1 MKDKKRLPGKLEYS
15 KSTEDIKNINIKSE
29 YELFIGGKWIK
40 TDKYFKTINPS
51 NEEFISKVAYAGEK
65 EINIA
70 VRSAKRAY
78 EKFWKNTSPKEKAKY
93 IYRIARILQEKVR
106 DFSVIETLN
115 SGKPIRESKSFD
127 IPLAISH
134 FFYYSGWTDKLQYAI
149 NTGKEIF
156 PAGVI
161 GQIIPSDFPFLM
173 GALKIAPALACGNT
187 VVIKSSE
194 ITPLSLIKFAEVIQE
209 AGLPEGVVNIV
220 SGDGKTGSYI
230 VNHPDVK
237 MISFS
242 GSAEVG
248 KLIMKAKAGTDKKL
262 MLELGGKTV
271 NIIFEDAPLDAA
283 VEGIINSIYF
293 NQGHIFSAGSR
304 ILVQES
310 IKETLIKKLKFR
322 MKYLRTGDPLDR
334 NTDIGAISSK
344 KRLNKIKE
352 LVKSG
357 IKEGAGIFQTEC
369 ELPGKG
375 YWFRPTL
382 FTKVSQSNRVANE
395 EIPGPVL
402 SILTFRTPSE
412 AVEKANNI
420 LYGLSAGIWTDKGSK
435 AFGIMNQIKAGV
447 IWCNTI
453 NKFNP
458 ASPFGGFKES
468 GFGREGSRQG
478 LLEYIEY

>member
-15 KSTEDIKNINIKSE
+15 KSTEDIKNINIKPE

-40 TDKYFKTINPS
+40 TDKYFNTINPS
-51 NEEFISKVAYAGEK
+51 SKELISKIAYAGEK

-70 VRSAKRAY
+70 VRSAKIAY
-78 EKFWKNTSPKEKAKY
+78 EKFWKNIPPMEKAKY
-93 IYRIARILQEKVR
+93 IYRIARILQEKAR

-149 NTGKEIF
+149 NTGREIS

-173 GALKIAPALACGNT
+173 AALKIAPALACGNT

-194 ITPLSLIKFAEVIQE
+194 ITPLSLIKLAEIIQE
-209 AGLPEGVVNIV
+209 AGLPDGVINIV

-242 GSAEVG
+242 GSAEIG
-248 KLIMKAKAGTDKKL
+248 KLIMKAQAGTDKKL
-262 MLELGGKTV
+262 ILELGGKTV

-293 NQGHIFSAGSR
+293 NQGHIYSAGSR

-322 MKYLRTGDPLDR
+322 MKYLRMGNPLDR

-357 IKEGAGIFQTEC
+357 IKEGAGIFQAEC
-369 ELPGKG
+369 ELPVKG
-375 YWFRPTL
+375 FWFRPTL

-420 LYGLSAGIWTDKGSK
+420 FYGLSAGIWTDKGSK

-447 IWCNTI
+447 IWCNTV

-468 GFGREGSRQG
+468 GFGRESGRQG